1 VSRDP
6 RKTVVLDT
14 NIVIYAQD
22 YASQDHPDGKIAAEV
37 LRAIGELGYTPAITP
52 ATLDDLVRSGRGR
65 ELRVR
70 EAERYARVE
79 PEPPGALRQ
88 RAGYGDSLGAND
100 ECDLRILAALDQ
112 KLAAWI
118 ITNDKRMIS
127 HAEQAGLTHVLDARQ
142 FLEFL
147 EPARHPLGPPPR
159 VGVAPPARVDVR
171 SPFFASLIDSYPEF
185 HDWWEKRVVPQ
196 NRTTLVVGEPE
207 DPQALAVIKENDTD
221 YGLPSD
227 TTKICTFKVSH
238 GARGQRYGELLLK
251 AAIQHIRGIPS
262 STVFLEVAA
271 DNMLVA
277 WLKPF
282 GFKARSGAR
291 AANGDTVMVKSL
303 TPGGR
308 RRGIDPWA
316 YHVTYGPGALR
327 VERAFLVL
335 IKTDWHDRLFPRVDV
350 NPQLPLFSR
359 FTEPCGNAI
368 KKVYISRTRSRKP
381 ARGDVLVFVESG
393 TGRRVSNIGVVEDV
407 LVSGDPI
414 EVLRFAGSR
423 TVYTPPEVHRMCQ
436 DRKVHVMKFRHDR
449 ILTKPWT
456 PGLPGYNA
464 LVDRTPQSIAT
475 VREEGVQWLKQ
486 HLGG

>member
-251 AAIQHIRGIPS
+251 AAIQHIRAIPS

-271 DNMLVA
+271 DNELVA

-282 GFKARSGAR
+282 GFKARPGAR

-327 VERAFLVL
+327 VERAFLVP
-335 IKTDWHDRLFPRVDV
+335 IKTGWHERLFPES
-350 NPQLPLFSR
+350 NSAQFSLLAG

-436 DRKVHVMKFRHDR
+436 DGEVHVMKFRHDR
-449 ILTKPWT
+449 ILAKPWT
-456 PGLPGYNA
+456 PGCPGYDV
-464 LVDRTPQSIAT
+464 LIGRTPQSITT

>member
-1 VSRDP
+1 MSRDP
-6 RKTVVLDT
+6 RKTIVLDT

-22 YASQDHPDGKIAAEV
+22 YAQQGHQDGEIAAEV

-52 ATLDDLVRSGRGR
+52 ATLDDLDRSGALRGSR
-65 ELRVR
+65 FR
-70 EAERYARVE
+70 EAKRYARVT
-79 PEPPGALRQ
+79 PGPPGNLRQ
-88 RAGYGDSLGAND
+88 RAGYEDSLGAND

-159 VGVAPPARVDVR
+159 GGVAPPARVDVR

-251 AAIQHIRGIPS
+251 AAIQHIRAIPS

-271 DNMLVA
+271 DNELVA

-282 GFKARSGAR
+282 GFKARPGAR

-327 VERAFLVL
+327 VERAFLVP
-335 IKTDWHDRLFPRVDV
+335 IKTGWHERLFPES
-350 NPQLPLFSR
+350 NSAQFSLLAG

-436 DRKVHVMKFRHDR
+436 DGEVHVMKFRHDR
-449 ILTKPWT
+449 ILAKPWT
-456 PGLPGYNA
+456 PGCPGYDV
-464 LVDRTPQSIAT
+464 LIGRTPQSITT

>member
-1 VSRDP
+1 MARDP

-14 NIVIYAQD
+14 NIFIYAQD
-22 YASQDHPDGKIAAEV
+22 YAQQGHQDGEIAAEV

-52 ATLDDLVRSGRGR
+52 ATLDDLDRSGALRGSR
-65 ELRVR
+65 FR
-70 EAERYARVE
+70 EAKRYARVA
-79 PEPPGALRQ
+79 PGPPGNLRQ
-88 RAGYGDSLGAND
+88 RAGYEDSLGAND

-112 KLAAWI
+112 ELAAWI
-118 ITNDKRMIS
+118 ITNDKRMIN

-159 VGVAPPARVDVR
+159 VGVTPPAQVDIN
-171 SPFFASLIDSYPEF
+171 SPFFKSLIKSYPEF
-185 HDWWEKRVVPQ
+185 HDWWKKKVVPQ

-207 DPQALAVIKENDTD
+207 DPHALAVIKENDTD

-227 TTKICTFKVSH
+227 TTKICTFKVSSD
-238 GARGQRYGELLLK
+238 ARGQRYGELLLK
-251 AAIQHIRGIPS
+251 AAIQRIRGIPS

-271 DNMLVA
+271 DNVLVT
-277 WLKPF
+277 WLELF
-282 GFKARSGAR
+282 GFKARPGAR
-291 AANGDTVMVKSL
+291 ATNGDTVMVKSL

-308 RRGIDPWA
+308 RRGIDPWT
-316 YHVTYGPGALR
+316 YHVAYGPGALR
-327 VERAFLVL
+327 VERAFLVP
-335 IKTDWHDRLFPRVDV
+335 IKTGWHERLFPES
-350 NPQLPLFSR
+350 NSAQFSLLAG

-393 TGRRVSNIGVVEDV
+393 TGQRVSNIGVVEDV

-436 DRKVHVMKFRHDR
+436 DGEVHVMKFRHDR
-449 ILTKPWT
+449 ILAKPWA
-456 PGLPGYNA
+456 PGLPGYDV
-464 LVDRTPQSIAT
+464 LIGRTPQSITT

>member
-1 VSRDP
+1 MARDP

-88 RAGYGDSLGAND
+88 RAGYGDSLSTND

-185 HDWWEKRVVPQ
+185 HDWWEKKVVPQ

-238 GARGQRYGELLLK
+238 DARGQRYGELLLK
-251 AAIQHIRGIPS
+251 ASIQHIRAIPS

-271 DNMLVA
+271 DNELVA

-282 GFKARSGAR
+282 GFKARSGAH
-291 AANGDTVMVKSL
+291 ATNGDTVMVKSL

-327 VERAFLVL
+327 VERAFLVP
-335 IKTDWHDRLFPRVDV
+335 IKTGWHERLFPES
-350 NPQLPLFSR
+350 NSAQSSLLAG

-436 DRKVHVMKFRHDR
+436 DGEVHVMKFRHDR
-449 ILTKPWT
+449 ILAKP
-456 PGLPGYNA
+456 
-464 LVDRTPQSIAT
+464 
-475 VREEGVQWLKQ
+475 
-486 HLGG
+486 

>member
-1 VSRDP
+1 MSRDP

-251 AAIQHIRGIPS
+251 AAIQHIRAIPS

-271 DNMLVA
+271 DNELVA

-282 GFKARSGAR
+282 GFKARPGAR

-303 TPGGR
+303 TPSGR

-327 VERAFLVL
+327 VERAFLVP
-335 IKTDWHDRLFPRVDV
+335 IKTGWHERLFPES
-350 NPQLPLFSR
+350 NSAQFSLLAG

-436 DRKVHVMKFRHDR
+436 DGEVHVMKFRHDR
-449 ILTKPWT
+449 ILAKPWT
-456 PGLPGYNA
+456 PGCPGYDV
-464 LVDRTPQSIAT
+464 LIGRTPQSITT

>member
-1 VSRDP
+1 MARDP

-14 NIVIYAQD
+14 NIFIYAQD
-22 YASQDHPDGKIAAEV
+22 YAQQGHQDGEIAAEV

-52 ATLDDLVRSGRGR
+52 ATLDDLDRSGALRGSR
-65 ELRVR
+65 FR
-70 EAERYARVE
+70 EAKRYARVA
-79 PEPPGALRQ
+79 PGPPGNLRQ
-88 RAGYGDSLGAND
+88 RAGYEDSLGAND

-112 KLAAWI
+112 ELAAWI
-118 ITNDKRMIS
+118 ITNDKRMIN

-159 VGVAPPARVDVR
+159 VGVTPPAQVDIN
-171 SPFFASLIDSYPEF
+171 SPFFKSLIKSYPEF
-185 HDWWEKRVVPQ
+185 HDWWKKKVVPQ

-207 DPQALAVIKENDTD
+207 DPHALAVIKENDTD

-227 TTKICTFKVSH
+227 TTKICTFKVSSD
-238 GARGQRYGELLLK
+238 ARGQRYGELLLK
-251 AAIQHIRGIPS
+251 AAIQRIRGIPS

-271 DNMLVA
+271 DNVLVT
-277 WLKPF
+277 WLELF
-282 GFKARSGAR
+282 GFKARPGAR
-291 AANGDTVMVKSL
+291 ATNGDTVMVKSL

-308 RRGIDPWA
+308 RRGIDPWT
-316 YHVTYGPGALR
+316 YHVAYGPGALR
-327 VERAFLVL
+327 VERAFLVP
-335 IKTDWHDRLFPRVDV
+335 IKTGWHERLFPES
-350 NPQLPLFSR
+350 NSAQFSLLAG

-393 TGRRVSNIGVVEDV
+393 TGQRVSNIGVVEDV

-436 DRKVHVMKFRHDR
+436 DGEVHVMKFRHDR
-449 ILTKPWT
+449 ILAKPWAT
-456 PGLPGYNA
+456 GLPGYDV
-464 LVDRTPQSIAT
+464 LIGRTPQSITT

>member
-1 VSRDP
+1 MSRDP

-127 HAEQAGLTHVLDARQ
+127 HAEQAGLTHLLDARQ

-251 AAIQHIRGIPS
+251 AAIQHIRAIPS

-271 DNMLVA
+271 DNELVA

-282 GFKARSGAR
+282 GFKARPGAR

-327 VERAFLVL
+327 VERAFLVP
-335 IKTDWHDRLFPRVDV
+335 IKTGWHERLFPES
-350 NPQLPLFSR
+350 NSAQFSLLAG

-436 DRKVHVMKFRHDR
+436 DGEVHVMKFRHDR
-449 ILTKPWT
+449 ILAKPWT
-456 PGLPGYNA
+456 PGCPGYDV
-464 LVDRTPQSIAT
+464 LIGRTPQSITT

>member
-1 VSRDP
+1 MSRDP

-79 PEPPGALRQ
+79 PEPPEALRQ

-251 AAIQHIRGIPS
+251 AAIQHIRAIPS

-271 DNMLVA
+271 DNELVA

-282 GFKARSGAR
+282 GFKARPGAR

-327 VERAFLVL
+327 VERAFLVP
-335 IKTDWHDRLFPRVDV
+335 IKTGWHERLFPES
-350 NPQLPLFSR
+350 NSAQFSLLAG

-436 DRKVHVMKFRHDR
+436 DGEVHVMKFRHDR
-449 ILTKPWT
+449 ILAKPWT
-456 PGLPGYNA
+456 PGCPGYDV
-464 LVDRTPQSIAT
+464 LIGRTPQSITT

>member
-1 VSRDP
+1 MSRDP

-251 AAIQHIRGIPS
+251 AAIQHIRAIPS

-271 DNMLVA
+271 DNELVA

-282 GFKARSGAR
+282 GFKARPGAR

-327 VERAFLVL
+327 VERAFLVP
-335 IKTDWHDRLFPRVDV
+335 IKTGWHERLFPES
-350 NPQLPLFSR
+350 NSAQFSLLAG

-436 DRKVHVMKFRHDR
+436 DGEVHVMKFRHDR
-449 ILTKPWT
+449 ILAKPWT
-456 PGLPGYNA
+456 PGCPGYDV
-464 LVDRTPQSIAT
+464 LIGRTPQSITT